1 MLSSLTSR
9 LAVQFLEDQIERNT
23 SITGLLVAEQAH
35 MLCLKKKPE
44 EARQVF
50 EDKKKMLANNTDFWM
65 AWLKF
70 EIHQPATFK
79 VEEQITD
86 VQEIHTRATA
96 VFDQIPPLAL
106 HYSFKHCSPCWRP
119 WSALLLQP

>member
-1 MLSSLTSR
+1 M
-9 LAVQFLEDQIERNT
+9 QFLEDQIERNT

-35 MLCLKKKPE
+35 MLCLKNKPE
-44 EARQVF
+44 EACQVF
-50 EDKKKMLANNTDFWM
+50 KDKNKMLANNTDFWM